1 MAQGSGIRWRVGG
14 LSGSV
19 VGPAT
24 AIIQG
29 SFLLKSVC

>member
-1 MAQGSGIRWRVGG
+1 MAQGGGIRGRVGG
-14 LSGSV
+14 VGGSV